1 MINLLIALGASI
13 GVAFAAVLFADDI
26 TPIPAAVPVVTGAET
41 VVAVGAALPMQAN
54 TGKAYIRAWIA
65 MTVGTGTTAITV
77 RIYRGTTAAGV
88 LLGPIIAQVGTFT
101 AGQVA
106 TFTGE
111 ATDLLASVGAAQYCV
126 TVQQT
131 GAGGNGNV
139 TAATIETRILS
150 G

>member
-1 MINLLIALGASI
+1 MHNFVLALAASMF
-13 GVAFAAVLFADDI
+13 VTFAAVLFADDI
-26 TPIPAAVPVVTGAET
+26 SAIPVAVPVVTGAET
-41 VVAVGAALPMQAN
+41 LVQVGAALPMQAN
-54 TGKAYIRAWIA
+54 TGKAYIRAWLA
-65 MTVGTGTTAITV
+65 MTVGTGTTGITV
-77 RIYRGTTAAGV
+77 RIYRGTSAAGV
-88 LLGPIIAQVGTFT
+88 LLGPMITQVGTFT

-106 TFTGE
+106 TFTAE

-139 TAATIETRILS
+139 TACTIETRILS